1 MKRLISL
8 LVMLFTLT
16 VFISPNNYIIRE
28 SQYITKDK
36 ISTKKSVNIPII
48 ITDDRIIIYSTAT
61 QIYNYIV
68 FIISPAG
75 IGRPVAFV
83 NQNQRN
89 IRLTFIKE
97 EKS

>member
-1 MKRLISL
+1 MQDPKSGSVENSL
-8 LVMLFTLT
+8 H
-16 VFISPNNYIIRE
+16 FI
-28 SQYITKDK
+28 
-36 ISTKKSVNIPII
+36 KK
-48 ITDDRIIIYSTAT
+48 
-61 QIYNYIV
+61 IYNYIV
-68 FIISPAG
+68 FTISPAG